1 VIRRFAAVLLIVSA
15 GVAAV
20 YLVKGLAKLDDT
32 ADGNSALSYADRE
45 IAGGN
50 SILIDQEAAYEARA
64 LIPAKETYRVRVGP
78 GLRHATSLTSTYVE
92 SWFTYFL
99 MPRRPAA
106 DARWI
111 ICYGCDRAELGP
123 SFDERWHDDNGI
135 SIGRLG

>member
-1 VIRRFAAVLLIVSA
+1 VIRTIAAVLLVVCA
-15 GVAAV
+15 AVAAV
-20 YLVKGLAKLDDT
+20 YLVKGLARTDHT
-32 ADGNSALSYADRE
+32 ADQNSALSYADRE

-64 LIPAKETYRVRVGP
+64 LIPANQTYHVRVGP
-78 GLRHATSLTSTYVE
+78 GLRNATSLTSTYVE

-99 MPRRPAA
+99 MPRRPAG

-111 ICYGCDRAELGP
+111 ICYGCDHAELGP
-123 SFDERWHDDNGI
+123 TFDERWHDDNGI